1 MGHSDRKKIG
11 VRRTGRTE
19 AISIISQLIV
29 GRVCFTFLQ
38 EKGLRGG
45 WRFLFSD
52 LLKMDV
58 NFRPFLY
65 TN

>member
-45 WRFLFSD
+45 VFLFFD